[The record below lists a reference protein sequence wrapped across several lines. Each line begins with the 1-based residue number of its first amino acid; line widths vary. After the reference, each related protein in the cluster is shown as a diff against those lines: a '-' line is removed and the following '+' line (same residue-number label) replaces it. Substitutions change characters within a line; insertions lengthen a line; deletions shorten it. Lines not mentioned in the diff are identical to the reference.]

1 MQSRF
6 ADRVATSQL
15 QYRITLISRP
25 VAERLLREQLE
36 QLAWCIV
43 PSCRA
48 ATMDATGSTAIGE
61 KDRHADMHETR
72 GNLPAAWMRQV
83 AMYLCHVSLGVSQN
97 NTGRIFCRDRTT
109 VAHACRV
116 VEDARDSATFDRTM
130 EVLEAA
136 ARMTDRRMSDRRM
149 RGASAG
155 TRD

>member
-43 PSCRA
+43 PSGRS
-48 ATMDATGSTAIGE
+48 ATMDAASSTRIGAW
-61 KDRHADMHETR
+61 DRQADSHQTR
-72 GNLPAAWMRQV
+72 RNPPAAWMRQV
-83 AMYLCHVSLGVSQN
+83 AMYLCHVSLGISQHD
-97 NTGRIFCRDRTT
+97 TGRIFCRDRTT

-130 EVLEAA
+130 DVLEAA
-136 ARMTDRRMSDRRM
+136 ARMTDLRT

-155 TRD
+155 TQD

>member
-6 ADRVATSQL
+6 AGRVATSQL

-43 PSCRA
+43 PSCRS
-48 ATMDATGSTAIGE
+48 ATMDATDSSGIG
-61 KDRHADMHETR
+61 DRDRQADTHETR

-83 AMYLCHVSLGVSQN
+83 AMYLCHVSLGVSQSD
-97 NTGRIFCRDRTT
+97 TGRIFGRDRTT

-116 VEDARDSATFDRTM
+116 VEDARDSTTFDRTM

-136 ARMTDRRMSDRRM
+136 ARMTDRRMSERRAL
-149 RGASAG
+149 GASVG
-155 TRD
+155 MRD